1 MCMQVDAGAMRTTIE
16 ITDEQRSKLLEAA
29 ARRGEKGFSTIIQ
42 EALDQYFESESDRR
56 QRVERALA
64 AAGSLSEAAADR
76 LEEHAR
82 KLRRSWR

>member
-1 MCMQVDAGAMRTTIE
+1 MRTTIE

-42 EALDQYFESESDRR
+42 EALNHYFEDEATRR
-56 QRVERALA
+56 ERVERALA
-64 AAGSLSEAAADR
+64 TFGSLSEKAADR
-76 LEEHAR
+76 LEEHVR